1 MATTL
6 ALALLAW
13 LAGHAVAA
21 PTAADV
27 VADYIASK
35 SALTPYETNLLAA
48 LASGLLLFVSGGVI
62 YLSVVDWRDRRRRRA
77 ETSRK
82 P

>member
-1 MATTL
+1 MTTHSISDL
-6 ALALLAW
+6 FS
-13 LAGHAVAA
+13 
-21 PTAADV
+21 PT
-27 VADYIASK
+27 
-35 SALTPYETNLLAA
+35 LLAA

-77 ETSRK
+77 EASRK

>member
-1 MATTL
+1 MTTHSISDL
-6 ALALLAW
+6 FS
-13 LAGHAVAA
+13 
-21 PTAADV
+21 PTT
-27 VADYIASK
+27 S
-35 SALTPYETNLLAA
+35 TLLAA
-48 LASGLLLFVSGGVI
+48 LASGLLVFVSGGVV